1 MVPVEQRICFLDL
14 KNTDL
19 VATGLSSEDFLLNA
33 EFLSVLPWVNQCFY
47 G

>member
-1 MVPVEQRICFLDL
+1 MVPVGPGICFLDL

-19 VATGLSSEDFLLNA
+19 VATGLSSEDFLMNA
-33 EFLSVLPWVNQCFY
+33 EFLSVLPWVNQYFY